1 MREENEGF
9 SKLIIELNQE
19 NIDQSTVK
27 QVKEN
32 IQKLVGYFQLDPN
45 RLLDLILSS
54 FQNNVQNLTY
64 LELIK
69 EFGQRDQV
77 TQLMGFKIQHALK
90 DCQIGPGG
98 LPASL
103 SASDELSG
111 KSLMQSQFSLID
123 QSLFDLTAL
132 LIKYEV
138 VAIED
143 IWAHIESKMTEKESN
158 EQTKD
163 EIEQLLDK
171 QVESLDYLYKLMFM
185 TIMNAESFT
194 REMQEQQ
201 IEPKHIEIEK

>member
-1 MREENEGF
+1 MREECEGF

-19 NIDQSTVK
+19 NMDAENVV

-32 IQKLVGYFQLDPN
+32 IQKLIGYFQLDPN

-90 DCQIGPGG
+90 VGQIAADG
-98 LPASL
+98 LPSDAPAATEEGEKQQSL
-103 SASDELSG
+103 
-111 KSLMQSQFSLID
+111 FSLVD

-132 LIKYEV
+132 LIKYDVIALE
-138 VAIED
+138 E
-143 IWAHIESKMTEKESN
+143 IWPHIESKMASQAEE
-158 EQTKD
+158 TKGD
-163 EIEQLLDK
+163 EIDELL
-171 QVESLDYLYKLMFM
+171 
-185 TIMNAESFT
+185 
-194 REMQEQQ
+194 
-201 IEPKHIEIEK
+201 EK